1 MGCPEFSK
9 SIIAQRINMLRSIC
23 KSSDSK
29 FRRMTQVMQTQVLVV
44 NMAEKAG
51 RFLMLTKG
59 MCDGEGLL
67 AEQRKTSKSVQ
78 QQSPSDTQSNTL
90 MNLQASYFSETEYIT
105 RVSL

>member
-1 MGCPEFSK
+1 MGCPELSK

-51 RFLMLTKG
+51 RFLMPTKG
-59 MCDGEGLL
+59 MCDGK
-67 AEQRKTSKSVQ
+67 ACW
-78 QQSPSDTQSNTL
+78 QSNAKPQSRYSSKVLPTHR
-90 MNLQASYFSETEYIT
+90 ATP
-105 RVSL
+105 

>member
-9 SIIAQRINMLRSIC
+9 SITAQRINMIRSIC

-51 RFLMLTKG
+51 RFLMPTKG
-59 MCDGEGLL
+59 MCDGKGLL
-67 AEQRKTSKSVQ
+67 AEQRKP
-78 QQSPSDTQSNTL
+78 QSRYSSQVPPTHRATP
-90 MNLQASYFSETEYIT
+90 
-105 RVSL
+105 